1 MRGTKGQFVIS
12 RATALEKSCS
22 ALAVATLLGFFQSF
36 GQGGHDFEDVADDA
50 VIGDFE
56 DGRVGIFVDG
66 DDGAR
71 ALHADNMLNGAADAK
86 REIEF
91 WRDGL
96 AGAANLALHGKPAF
110 IANGARRGNFRAKSF
125 RKRFRLRNVFGSF
138 DAAADGNNERRLS
151 EVDRGFGFLEKLQRL
166 RPNLR
171 CA

>member
-56 DGRVGIFVDG
+56 DGRVGILVDG

-71 ALHADNMLNGAADAK
+71 ALHADHMLNGDRKSTRLNSSHRCISYAVFCLK
-86 REIEF
+86 KKKTITHFINRE
-91 WRDGL
+91 
-96 AGAANLALHGKPAF
+96 AVT
-110 IANGARRGNFRAKSF
+110 AR
-125 RKRFRLRNVFGSF
+125 
-138 DAAADGNNERRLS
+138 
-151 EVDRGFGFLEKLQRL
+151 
-166 RPNLR
+166 
-171 CA
+171 